1 MPEDLAPYFLSLSP
15 ADVLQVIVLGFIGG
29 ILSGF
34 IGSGGAFFMTPGM
47 MNLGVTGVVAVGTN
61 ITHKFGKAMMGSKK
75 HGEMGHVDKKL
86 GAFLILTSFAGIRL
100 AVWINSMLFKG
111 GASSHGEGGGAAA
124 NLYISL
130 VFVCILSVVG
140 ISMLRDALGSR
151 KEENEAGGPSQK
163 IAEFFGRLKLYP
175 MIYFPVADVRVSLW
189 ILLIVGLATGY
200 LAGTIGVGGFIGV
213 PAMIYVFGL
222 PTQVA
227 TGTELFLAMFMG
239 GFGAINYAMEGFV
252 DIRLVVLLYTGSLF
266 GIYIGAYGTKVVKE
280 IVIRVVTGTII
291 ILCVLSRG
299 IAIPTYLGQLGVLEM
314 NASYD
319 VFLNGASKALLFI
332 SGITGTLV
340 ILFYVFR
347 AYRKRNRLEAE
358 LKARSAPKR
367 SAKPLSLAPSD

>member
-15 ADVLQVIVLGFIGG
+15 AHVLQVIVLGFIGG

-140 ISMLRDALGSR
+140 ISMLRDAFGSR
-151 KEENEAGGPSQK
+151 KEENESGGPSQK
-163 IAEFFGRLKLYP
+163 IAAFFGRLKLYP

-227 TGTELFLAMFMG
+227 AGTELFLAMFMG

-280 IVIRVVTGTII
+280 IVIRVVTGMII

-299 IAIPTYLGQLGVLEM
+299 IAIPIYLRQLGVLEM

-319 VFLNGASKALLFI
+319 VFFNGASKALLFI

-347 AYRKRNRLEAE
+347 AYQKRNRLQAE

-367 SAKPLSLAPSD
+367 SAKPLSLVPSD